1 MADPEKAGN
10 GSSRENPKYESA
22 TVLEMEGVGFR
33 YPGTPH
39 DAVDGVDLR
48 VEEGEFVV
56 LVGPNGSGKSTLCR
70 LASGLLLPSRGRIRA
85 FGLDTAEE
93 DLLPTI
99 RSQCSLVLQNPD
111 HQLLASTVREDVA
124 FGLSRLG
131 LEMEEIRE
139 RVDEVLAF
147 LGIDSLADRDP
158 LTLSMGERKK
168 VALAGALVRRP
179 RLLISDES
187 TGMLDPASR
196 EEIMEALISWKERSG
211 AALLHATH
219 REEEVAMADR
229 AILLNG
235 GRAVFT
241 GRPME
246 LFDLEEARELGLAPP
261 PLVELARE
269 LARRGH
275 PLSTPR
281 WSFHRIAD
289 SLSAL
294 VGHDDGGQG
303 S

>member
-1 MADPEKAGN
+1 MADPKKAGN
-10 GSSRENPKYESA
+10 GPWWEDPKSESIP
-22 TVLEMEGVGFR
+22 VLVMEAVGFR
-33 YPGTPH
+33 YPGMTH
-39 DAVDGVDLR
+39 EAVDGVDLR

-70 LASGLLLPSRGRIRA
+70 LASGLLLPTRGRVRA

-93 DLLPTI
+93 DHLPTI
-99 RSQCSLVLQNPD
+99 RSRCSLVLQNPD

-131 LEMEEIRE
+131 LEREEIWE

-147 LGIDSLADRDP
+147 LGIDSLSDRDP

-168 VALAGALVRRP
+168 VALAGALVRHP

-229 AILLNG
+229 AILLEG
-235 GRAVFT
+235 GKAVFT
-241 GRPME
+241 GNPMD
-246 LFDLEEARELGLAPP
+246 LFDLEDARELGLSPP

-275 PLSTPR
+275 PLSIPR
-281 WSFHRIAD
+281 WSFHRIAA

-294 VGHDDGGQG
+294 VGRDEGGYR